1 MAASKDK
8 EVKPSG
14 LQQFSRWI
22 QYVPG
27 GALLFAA
34 APLLI
39 LGYFAWYYWGAH
51 HLDTALYAVKLE
63 NLVTTP
69 QPTWIRSTK
78 VRDEVFKAG
87 GLGQLSL
94 LDPQAS
100 ATIAH
105 AFESHSW
112 VQRATYVK
120 KNANGKVN
128 VDLIYRRPIAMIY
141 YERSDFDP
149 KSNQVKKGYFPVDEE
164 AVVLPMVD
172 FDSSQVTSYFL
183 VYLAGATPPSDVGM
197 AFSDARI
204 RQSLVL
210 CRFLESVRAELRLEA
225 IYIERDV
232 HLGDANPWELF
243 IQTSDKRRI
252 KWGHAPGAESLHE
265 PLAQEKLAALTSW
278 RADTRATI
286 EIDLTK
292 PQLPETKLTSGVR

>member
-1 MAASKDK
+1 LAASKDK

-14 LQQFSRWI
+14 LQQFAQWMH
-22 QYVPG
+22 YVPG

-51 HLDTALYAVKLE
+51 HLDTALYAVKFD

-120 KNANGKVN
+120 KNTNGKVN
-128 VDLIYRRPIAMIY
+128 VDLIYRRPIAMIHY
-141 YERSDFDP
+141 KSSDSNT
-149 KSNQVKKGYFPVDEE
+149 KSTQIKEGFFPVDEE
-164 AVVLPMVD
+164 GVVLPMVD
-172 FDSSQVTSYFL
+172 FDQSQVTSYFL
-183 VYLAGATPPSDVGM
+183 IYLEGATPPSDVGM
-197 AFSDARI
+197 AFADIRI

-210 CRFLESVRAELRLEA
+210 CRFLESLRVELRLQA
-225 IYIERDV
+225 IYIVRDL
-232 HLGDANPWELF
+232 HLGDANPWGLC

-252 KWGHAPGAESLHE
+252 NWGHAPGAESPHE
-265 PLAQEKLAALTSW
+265 PLAQEKLAALTKW
-278 RADTRATI
+278 RADTSAMI
-286 EIDLTK
+286 EIDLSKPQMLETK
-292 PQLPETKLTSGVR
+292 PTSGAR